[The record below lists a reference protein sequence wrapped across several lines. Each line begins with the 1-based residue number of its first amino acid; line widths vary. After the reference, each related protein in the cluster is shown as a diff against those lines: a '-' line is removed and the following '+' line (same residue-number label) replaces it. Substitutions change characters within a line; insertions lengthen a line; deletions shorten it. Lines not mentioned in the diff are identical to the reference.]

1 MYPDPKSK
9 YTIVFLMSDV
19 QDIPAELETALYEK

>member
-1 MYPDPKSK
+1 MIQTHK